1 MVDPGA
7 KTKTIMPTA
16 ETMVVEMNTVPVL
29 VSPAIS
35 EMLSPIILL
44 KIQTVMIQPIPI
56 TVEVA
61 LMVNCVAKINKVR
74 I

>member
-1 MVDPGA
+1 MPIVVKKWLMVDPGA
-7 KTKTIMPTA
+7 KTKTIMPAA

-35 EMLSPIILL
+35 EMLSPVILL
-44 KIQTVMIQPIPI
+44 IPI